1 MCRISFYWVSGL
13 DRKSLKIREGAHGLS
28 PAAEN
33 KPPPLAVRPVTDLV
47 RVPSSLKPFAC
58 SSERIYSKK
67 TNYKELAHMI
77 LESGNSQD
85 VQGL

>member
-58 SSERIYSKK
+58 SSERIYIVAFFFF
-67 TNYKELAHMI
+67 LALFPM
-77 LESGNSQD
+77 LL
-85 VQGL
+85 GLYLQFR

>member
-33 KPPPLAVRPVTDLV
+33 KPPPLPVRPVTDLV
-47 RVPSSLKPFAC
+47 RVPSSLKPFCLLFIKNIHRCLFFFFFFCFVSNALGC
-58 SSERIYSKK
+58 ISS
-67 TNYKELAHMI
+67 
-77 LESGNSQD
+77 
-85 VQGL
+85 V